1 MESGAFAGQCCQ
13 LKQTAPVLRRG
24 GEAYE
29 PAKLTLSDCE
39 APFES
44 EYMYE
49 LQLPGAK
56 GIHCKKLS
64 VDSDRGFVE
73 IDLPCDCAQVYRD
86 RKLIADWF
94 WCGVPQQLPARL
106 LFGGECF
113 LFWSEM
119 GGGIYTETGRM
130 PD

>member
-1 MESGAFAGQCCQ
+1 MRTGRFIYRTGGA
-13 LKQTAPVLRRG
+13 
-24 GEAYE
+24 AYE
-29 PAKLTLSDCE
+29 PAKLTVTDCE

-73 IDLPCDCAQVYRD
+73 IDLPCDCAQVYRG

-119 GGGIYTETGRM
+119 GGDIYTET
-130 PD
+130 